1 MLGPCCWPLIQLRDL
16 NDIIT
21 LERVL
26 LASWCYLEYT
36 KMGERKCTHVHTHT
50 NTHTHTHTGSSYA
63 EKYEQWKNHLP
74 LRCPSPGV
82 GWGSGWGPSS
92 RVEGRKK
99 KIWFYFFSWLY
110 SSAKSLPC
118 RGQKAWD
125 SVLRGAN
132 YKAACPFPGSRKWDH
147 SPHLATRTRGH
158 PSAVFHSSLPQSFE
172 G

>member
-1 MLGPCCWPLIQLRDL
+1 M
-16 NDIIT
+16 
-21 LERVL
+21 L
-26 LASWCYLEYT
+26 LATHPAERFEWHHNPWEGIASQLVLFRIHKNGGK
-36 KMGERKCTHVHTHT
+36 KMHSCAHTHKY
-50 NTHTHTHTGSSYA
+50 THTHTHTGSSYA

>member
-1 MLGPCCWPLIQLRDL
+1 M
-16 NDIIT
+16 
-21 LERVL
+21 L
-26 LASWCYLEYT
+26 LATHPAERFEWHHNPWEGIASQLVLFRIHKKGGK
-36 KMGERKCTHVHTHT
+36 KMHSRAHTQI
-50 NTHTHTHTGSSYA
+50 HTHTHRFKLCRKIWTVGKSFA
-63 EKYEQWKNHLP
+63 PQMPFPW
-74 LRCPSPGV
+74 CGV
-82 GWGSGWGPSS
+82 GVGVGAKQQS
-92 RVEGRKK
+92 RGRKK
-99 KIWFYFFSWLY
+99 EIRFYFFSWLY

-158 PSAVFHSSLPQSFE
+158 PSAVFQSSLPQSFE